1 MINKCLQF
9 SIPGG
14 QKYQKHCLALFQ
26 LLLLVA
32 EAVAQGKTEIHF
44 FSVYSMNKL
53 NTFLLNSMSCCI
65 KLITE

>member
-9 SIPGG
+9 SIPRG
-14 QKYQKHCLALFQ
+14 QKHQKHCLALFQ

-44 FSVYSMNKL
+44 F
-53 NTFLLNSMSCCI
+53 FGLLN
-65 KLITE
+65 E